1 MKDNVDYLPIW
12 KANST
17 PEERFMELALIARKH
32 PERFEKMIVIY
43 QEQSEEFSMTR
54 YCTSSGLDIAQTLGI
69 IELGKFE
76 VIKHCYGLIQE

>member
-32 PERFEKMIVIY
+32 PESFEKMIVIY
-43 QEQSEEFSMTR
+43 QEQSDGYSKTE
-54 YCTSSGLDIAQTLGI
+54 YCTNNGLDITETLGL

-76 VIKHCYGLIQE
+76 VIKHCYGLMQE

>member
-17 PEERFMELALIARKH
+17 PEERFMELSLIARKH
-32 PERFEKMIVIY
+32 PQRFEKMIVIY
-43 QEQSEEFSMTR
+43 QEQSDGYSKTE
-54 YCTSSGLDIAQTLGI
+54 YCANNGLDITETLGL